1 MFGMFGAGIAHLHNL
16 RERNQEEVRPER
28 VFRQRLDLL
37 AISDN
42 YLLRYYRFPRH
53 VIVELSEVLEPAL
66 AQYTLIA
73 RLACQCQW
81 GKQKRDGSGCLNSA
95 LFILIG

>member
-1 MFGMFGAGIAHLHNL
+1 MFGMFGTGIAHLHNL

-66 AQYTLIA
+66 ASNTHRSHALPVSVS
-73 RLACQCQW
+73 
-81 GKQKRDGSGCLNSA
+81 GENKRATVQSV
-95 LFILIG
+95 